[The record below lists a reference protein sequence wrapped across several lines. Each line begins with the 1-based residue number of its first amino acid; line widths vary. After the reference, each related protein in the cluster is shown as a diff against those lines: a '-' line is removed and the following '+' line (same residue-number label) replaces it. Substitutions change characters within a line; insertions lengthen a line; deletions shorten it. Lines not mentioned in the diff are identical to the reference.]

1 MADAKKVDHNT
12 KIYKHSFNGAKI
24 DQMYHHANAIM
35 PFEPDL
41 VILHVGTNNLRDST
55 SAENIA
61 GEIINLVTKLR
72 TDKNEIIISGITE
85 RRDSLRDKV
94 KQVNHFL
101 NNKCHQLTL
110 PFILH
115 NNIKSDTHLKPKG
128 VHLNKVGSSLLASNF
143 INWVNK

>member
-1 MADAKKVDHNT
+1 
-12 KIYKHSFNGAKI
+12 
-24 DQMYHHANAIM
+24 M

-41 VILHVGTNNLRDST
+41 VILHVGTDNLRDST

-61 GEIINLVTKLR
+61 GEIINLATKLA

-85 RRDSLRDKV
+85 RRDSLHDKV

-101 NNKCHQLTL
+101 NIKCHQLNL

-115 NNIKSDTHLKPKG
+115 DNIKSDTHLKPKG
-128 VHLNKVGSSLLASNF
+128 VHLNKAGSPLLASNF